1 MVIIIII
8 FRVVVDKKVEFQDII
23 YTIIETPIEI
33 SGLTISFLISYMVQ
47 ILSKIAYIKEN
58 YNEKILQ
65 LVRLLGNAIVFF
77 MILLV
82 ILVITIILS
91 KRMKSK
97 YNSSNENKYVYIALL
112 GYVVIFPALIYAIK
126 ILKELGGI

>member
-1 MVIIIII
+1 
-8 FRVVVDKKVEFQDII
+8 
-23 YTIIETPIEI
+23 
-33 SGLTISFLISYMVQ
+33 MVQ